1 MFKTLSTLL
10 QYAGSSLRNPS
21 SSGNTHEQ
29 HSCEKN
35 RQYVLRSEHRP
46 LVFGNDTLRR
56 EMVSVT
62 HEVRDVTEPMLST
75 HRLVATGHD
84 VRLVVVGG
92 RFERGRDRA
101 LSQQPCQSEE
111 QPHVRRSTRKHQELR
126 FPFAALMVAGVRS
139 EHGWRSFRRR
149 ALVFFG
155 LKGRQSKP
163 TWESM
168 SLSPKKKNIEES
180 ESHFSPQPWQMIFV
194 VRLCSVHR
202 VNCERS
208 SHGRSF
214 AASFCFFDL
223 MASLQKAER
232 FSSAQHVLMWA
243 TYCL

>member
-1 MFKTLSTLL
+1 M
-10 QYAGSSLRNPS
+10 
-21 SSGNTHEQ
+21 
-29 HSCEKN
+29 
-35 RQYVLRSEHRP
+35 LRSEHRP

-84 VRLVVVGG
+84 VRLVVVCG

-126 FPFAALMVAGVRS
+126 FPFAALMVAGREEASMVGVRS
-139 EHGWRSFRRR
+139 GAVHF
-149 ALVFFG
+149 LG

-168 SLSPKKKNIEES
+168 SLSPKKKLRNPS
-180 ESHFSPQPWQMIFV
+180 LTSSSQPWA
-194 VRLCSVHR
+194 
-202 VNCERS
+202 ND
-208 SHGRSF
+208 
-214 AASFCFFDL
+214 FCRALVF
-223 MASLQKAER
+223 
-232 FSSAQHVLMWA
+232 SAQSQL
-243 TYCL
+243 